1 MAKSA
6 SQVVFVDGT
15 ITPMRLRTLMVR
27 PSCATIYATRDMT
40 AIAILG
46 EYSATFAPHRATT
59 AAIAHARARLGI
71 AVEATWVSTA
81 AVDERLFERF
91 DAVWVAPGSP
101 YKDLELTLWAIR
113 AVRVLELPSHP
124 FFLGTLFVPQTR
136 STPERPHPL
145 VIAFVRAGADSK
157 TTTA

>member
-59 AAIAHARARLGI
+59 AAIAHARARLRLPLDT
-71 AVEATWVSTA
+71 ACLSTRA
-81 AVDERLFERF
+81 RREPLRALFRP
-91 DAVWVAPGSP
+91 VGVPPHRP
-101 YKDLELTLWAIR
+101 YKHLALALCALR
-113 AVRVLELPSHP
+113 AAR
-124 FFLGTLFVPQTR
+124 
-136 STPERPHPL
+136 
-145 VIAFVRAGADSK
+145 
-157 TTTA
+157 